1 MADYKSLGH
10 IIAVIH
16 RYTQVYLADA
26 LKDLDLYG
34 PGQVRIVLI
43 LAKEQEGIS
52 QDELAKKLLVD
63 KATISRM
70 IRPLIRNGI
79 VTRERNAA
87 DRRAYLIRLTDNVK
101 KKIPKIR
108 GRARKWTGIL
118 GKGLDR
124 KDLDKLFTYLEK
136 IENNAR
142 DYIKERNNKKTGTIC
157 QNPQIGKTQNQ

>member
-1 MADYKSLGH
+1 MDDYKSLGH

-43 LAKEQEGIS
+43 LAKEQEGLS

-79 VTRERNAA
+79 VIRERNAA
-87 DRRAYLIRLTDNVK
+87 DRRAYLIRLTDDVK

-108 GRARKWTGIL
+108 RRTRKWTQIL
-118 GKGLDR
+118 GRDLDR
-124 KDLDKLFTYLEK
+124 KELEELFSSLEK
-136 IENNAR
+136 LERNAR
-142 DYIKERNNKKTGTIC
+142 DYIKTRNNKKNRTDLP
-157 QNPQIGKTQNQ
+157 NSAN